1 MTTAAGFAGDALVQA
16 ERRGAFWFVR
26 LNRPDKRNALSQA
39 LLEALADVCAEV
51 ETDPQARGVVLW
63 GAGGHFCAGADFG
76 HFEQLMQADKGTVPI
91 SNSEMGTVPDPVA
104 DHNREFGRVLERLM
118 ALPVP
123 TLGVVRGAA
132 MGGGCGLAAALDRV
146 VAARDAVFAMPEVT
160 LGVVPAQIAPI
171 VARRLGATRARWLM
185 LSATK
190 LDADGALAA
199 GLADVA
205 TPVDDLAVAVAA
217 ELRALAVAE
226 PRALRATKRLV
237 TLATSVPLGEALDG
251 AALEFAALL
260 RAGAAREGIAAA
272 RERRRPAWCVDV
284 PSLPEFA

>member
-1 MTTAAGFAGDALVQA
+1 MTTAPGLAGEALVKA

-26 LNRPDKRNALSQA
+26 LHRPERRNALSRA
-39 LLEALADVCAEV
+39 LLEALAGVCAEV

-63 GAGGHFCAGADFG
+63 GAGGHFCAGADFAD
-76 HFEQLMQADKGTVPI
+76 FQELMASAAPAGRDPI
-91 SNSEMGTVPDPVA
+91 A
-104 DHNREFGRVLERLM
+104 DHNREFGCVLERLM

-146 VAARDAVFAMPEVT
+146 IAARDAVFAMPEVT
-160 LGVVPAQIAPI
+160 LGIAPAQIAPI
-171 VARRLGATRARWLM
+171 VARRLGASRARWLM
-185 LSATK
+185 LSASK
-190 LDADGALAA
+190 LDADAAHAA
-199 GLADVA
+199 GLADVV
-205 TPVDDLAVAVAA
+205 TSVDDVAVAVAT

-260 RAGAAREGIAAA
+260 RSGAAREGIAAA
-272 RERRRPAWCVDV
+272 RERRPPAWCVDV
-284 PSLPEFA
+284 PSLPEFT

>member
-1 MTTAAGFAGDALVQA
+1 MTTAPGFSGDALVQA

-39 LLEALADVCAEV
+39 LLEALAGVCAEV
-51 ETDPQARGVVLW
+51 ETDSQARGVVLW

-76 HFEQLMQADKGTVPI
+76 DFEQLMQADKGTVPI
-91 SNSEMGTVPDPVA
+91 SSTEMGTGPIA

-146 VAARDAVFAMPEVT
+146 IAARDAVFAMPEVT

-185 LSATK
+185 LSATR

-205 TPVDDLAVAVAA
+205 ASVDDLAGAVAA

-237 TLATSVPLGEALDG
+237 TLATSVPLDEALDG

-272 RERRRPAWCVDV
+272 RERRHPAWCVDV
-284 PSLPEFA
+284 PSLPEFT